1 MLGQAVLGVLRCV
14 DGHLLAPLKPRSGVS
29 AWDAVVG
36 RIPVLW
42 TNKALRAGPEFNDHK
57 KLLRWYGVLI
67 RKKKLAAFASG
78 AARGAEALDWL
89 GWALPMYL
97 SLL

>member
-1 MLGQAVLGVLRCV
+1 ME
-14 DGHLLAPLKPRSGVS
+14 
-29 AWDAVVG
+29 AVVG
-36 RIPVLW
+36 QISVLW

-78 AARGAEALDWL
+78 AARGVEALDWL
-89 GWALPMYL
+89 GWALPMLCYASIRL
-97 SLL
+97 APGH